1 MTSDHK
7 FALWTTVLTGLP
19 TIIFTGV
26 VAYWTWRRDQERI
39 IVQKSPMQWS
49 TIDNSQTV
57 ATIAG
62 VGVMIRNL
70 SLFPVRVAGIFLLMN
85 KKQVLYLDPDNHK
98 EDWPT
103 EIQSHASVVIYA
115 SDNEWRELVASGHR
129 EKIMDWGFQAAITTE
144 TGKHFVSNRLT
155 LRLLRPVRRTRKWVQ
170 ALRKPR

>member
-1 MTSDHK
+1 
-7 FALWTTVLTGLP
+7 
-19 TIIFTGV
+19 
-26 VAYWTWRRDQERI
+26 
-39 IVQKSPMQWS
+39 
-49 TIDNSQTV
+49 
-57 ATIAG
+57 
-62 VGVMIRNL
+62 MIRNL